1 MDTETRR
8 DLLHEVRRPSGTV
21 GKDLPDELD
30 VQGTTIDVREF
41 VFACGDLDTIPE
53 AERER
58 IDEVETQLRRERLQ
72 RKQRLEDGDITED
85 EGEEL
90 VRSIHGLDR
99 ALTAIEGLD
108 TPDIEEE
115 LRQKKLADARELLA
129 LLG

>member
-1 MDTETRR
+1 MDDETRR

-21 GKDLPDELD
+21 GKDLPDELA

-41 VFACGDLDTIPE
+41 VFACKDLDSIPE
-53 AERER
+53 SERER

-72 RKQRLEDGDITED
+72 RTQRLEDGDITEQ
-85 EGEEL
+85 EGESL

-115 LRQKKLADARELLA
+115 LRQKKLDDARELLA
-129 LLG
+129 LIR

>member
-1 MDTETRR
+1 MDDETRR

-21 GKDLPDELD
+21 GKDLPDELT

-41 VFACGDLDTIPE
+41 VFECKDLDAIPE
-53 AERER
+53 SERER
-58 IDEVETQLRRERLQ
+58 IEAVETQLRRERLQ
-72 RKQRLEDGDITED
+72 RKQQLEDGDITEA
-85 EGEEL
+85 EGAEL

-99 ALTAIEGLD
+99 ALTAIDGLD

-115 LRQKKLADARELLA
+115 LRQKKLEDARELLA

>member
-1 MDTETRR
+1 MDDETRR

-41 VFACGDLDTIPE
+41 VFACKDLDTIPE

-58 IDEVETQLRRERLQ
+58 IDDVETQLRRERLQ
-72 RKQRLEDGDITED
+72 RKQRLEDGDVTEA
-85 EGEEL
+85 EGAEL

-115 LRQKKLADARELLA
+115 LRQKKLEDARELLA